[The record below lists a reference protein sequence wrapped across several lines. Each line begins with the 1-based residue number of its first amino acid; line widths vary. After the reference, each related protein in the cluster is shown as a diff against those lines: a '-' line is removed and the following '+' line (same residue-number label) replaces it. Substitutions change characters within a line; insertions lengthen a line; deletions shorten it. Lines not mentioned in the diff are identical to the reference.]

1 MAHSDQY
8 WMQRA
13 LELAARAE
21 AEGEVP
27 VGAVIVKNNELI
39 AEGWNQPV
47 QSHDPSAHAEIIAI
61 RKAGRVLNNYRLI
74 NTTLYVSLE
83 PCCMCV
89 GAIIHARI
97 QRLVYGAF
105 DPKTGAAGSAFGLL
119 QSDKHNHR
127 VEVDGGLLADQ
138 AKLQLQNF
146 FRQKR
151 KP

>member
-1 MAHSDQY
+1 MAHTDEY

-27 VGAVIVKNNELI
+27 VGAVIVKDDELI
-39 AEGWNQPV
+39 SEGWNQPV

-61 RKAGRVLNNYRLI
+61 RKAGIALDNYRLI

-89 GAIIHARI
+89 GAIIHARVK
-97 QRLVYGAF
+97 RLVYGAF

-119 QSDKHNHR
+119 QSGKHNHR

-138 AKLQLQNF
+138 AKMQLQNF

-151 KP
+151 KQ

>member
-1 MAHSDQY
+1 MAHTDEY

-27 VGAVIVKNNELI
+27 VGAVIVKDDELI
-39 AEGWNQPV
+39 SEGWNQAV

-61 RKAGRVLNNYRLI
+61 RKAGIALNNYRLI

-89 GAIIHARI
+89 GAIIHARVK
-97 QRLVYGAF
+97 RLVYGAF

-119 QSDKHNHR
+119 QSGKHNHR

-138 AKLQLQNF
+138 AKMQLQNF

-151 KP
+151 KQ

>member
-1 MAHSDQY
+1 MAHTDEY

-27 VGAVIVKNNELI
+27 VGAVIVKDDELI
-39 AEGWNQPV
+39 SEGWNQPV

-61 RKAGRVLNNYRLI
+61 RKAGIALNNYRLI

-89 GAIIHARI
+89 GAIIHARVK
-97 QRLVYGAF
+97 RLVYGAF

-119 QSDKHNHR
+119 QSGKHNHR

-138 AKLQLQNF
+138 AKMQLQNF

-151 KP
+151 KQ